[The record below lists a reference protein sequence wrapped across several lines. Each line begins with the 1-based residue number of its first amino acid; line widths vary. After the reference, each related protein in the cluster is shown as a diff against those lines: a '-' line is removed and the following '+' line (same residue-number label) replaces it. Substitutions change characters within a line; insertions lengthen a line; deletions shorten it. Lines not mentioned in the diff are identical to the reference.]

1 VAPDCAAEVVGE
13 GVCCG
18 TCKKVL
24 VRKGEGGMERP
35 GMLTP
40 VLVLSGWAR
49 ASATDAEGCATGLDA
64 PEDGWAPC
72 GDMDEDEDEVWLG

>member
-1 VAPDCAAEVVGE
+1 
-13 GVCCG
+13 
-18 TCKKVL
+18 
-24 VRKGEGGMERP
+24 MERP